1 MELASI
7 DSIIKSM
14 NTCSIRNFAQTVLNM
29 DTLMNQKWVQNVQ
42 RSRDVMNAVSNTTI
56 VMPAMVFVVTTAMRK
71 MLITVEIES
80 VRFGK
85 KKERDAIT

>member
-1 MELASI
+1 
-7 DSIIKSM
+7 
-14 NTCSIRNFAQTVLNM
+14 
-29 DTLMNQKWVQNVQ
+29 
-42 RSRDVMNAVSNTTI
+42 MNAVSNTTI